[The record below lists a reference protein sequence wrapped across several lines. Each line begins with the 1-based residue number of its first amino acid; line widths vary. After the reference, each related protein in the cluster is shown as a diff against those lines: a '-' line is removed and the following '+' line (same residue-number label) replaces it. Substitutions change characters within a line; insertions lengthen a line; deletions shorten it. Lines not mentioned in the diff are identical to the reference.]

1 MASKVIF
8 VGRSTAETIG
18 PFHDWAMISIGEPDA
33 ANGLPNIKP
42 GWHSI
47 HKTIFHDID
56 PDYGSPKG
64 TEPSAY
70 QAMTIE
76 DARAIVDFVRYE
88 AWLADVIVVHCRA
101 GISRSAAVAKWIAK
115 DYGLKFDHTYNKIN
129 MHVFRLMDE
138 AGHEA

>member
-8 VGRSTAETIG
+8 VGRATAETIG

-33 ANGLPNIKP
+33 SNGLPDIKP

-47 HKTIFHDID
+47 HKTVFHDID
-56 PDYGSPKG
+56 PEHGSPKG
-64 TEPSAY
+64 IEPSVY

-76 DARAIVDFVRYE
+76 DARKIVAFVDNDAR
-88 AWLADVIVVHCRA
+88 LADVIVVHCRA
-101 GISRSAAVAKWIAK
+101 GISRSAAVAKWIAR
-115 DYGLKFDHTYNKIN
+115 DYGLKFDHKYNKIN

-138 AGHEA
+138 AGHER